1 MVRLRSRFG
10 NVALAVV
17 GALYAVAGGSVLV
30 WALLD
35 TWVFAG
41 RTEYALYM
49 LLGFVV
55 VVGGWFVS
63 VGLRSLGARLP
74 FAHFGRHDSG
84 NMAASH

>member
-17 GALYAVAGGSVLV
+17 GALYAVAGGSLLV
-30 WALLD
+30 WTLFD

-41 RTEYALYM
+41 RNEYAMYL
-49 LLGFVV
+49 LLGFAV

-63 VGLRSLGARLP
+63 VALRSLGARIP
-74 FAHFGRHDSG
+74 FPHFRRHDSG